1 MANVFDYIFNLKGDY
16 TVKING
22 MSESTAEFQASVN
35 KSQSALE
42 SFGQKAIGLEAISNV
57 LRNMNDAKSTF
68 SEGGIKLDSQMHDLS
83 AVAGEVGDD
92 LKKIEGNARER
103 AKAIGTDAS
112 VAVEGYK
119 LLLGQMTGEPAK
131 CAEALKTL
139 GERVQITSKMMG
151 NAGVAAA
158 EELRKILFSN
168 INFVVNLKVVP
179 ENIERIELIGSDVFN
194 ISNNIVNINKSLS
207 VNFVLWRFSL
217 QKKNFANLI
226 GMNVVTNEETRYK
239 KLLVKDQLKVLNK
252 ETNFEIINVEK
263 KGNEI
268 KEINEY
274 NIERLLNRKE
284 EQKETYRE
292 FLKEEKKFLK
302 ISEAISNYRNSLK
315 ISGALMNFEM
325 AFNKSLN
332 DAQNLEAKT
341 KIYTKKNGDFYLNRV
356 NQLISSKIEKR
367 TIEHNKL
374 KNKEKQKFMR
384 ESIENHLQQEIKER
398 VLYLG
403 KKVKD
408 IEENIKETVVKVLE
422 EELE

>member
-1 MANVFDYIFNLKGDY
+1 MEKEIISLKNY
-16 TVKING
+16 ACQF
-22 MSESTAEFQASVN
+22 ESVMTAIHVVEDSISKTAEFGRSIDNIIAS
-35 KSQSALE
+35 
-42 SFGQKAIGLEAISNV
+42 F
-57 LRNMNDAKSTF
+57 
-68 SEGGIKLDSQMHDLS
+68 
-83 AVAGEVGDD
+83 
-92 LKKIEGNARER
+92 
-103 AKAIGTDAS
+103 
-112 VAVEGYK
+112 
-119 LLLGQMTGEPAK
+119 
-131 CAEALKTL
+131 
-139 GERVQITSKMMG
+139 
-151 NAGVAAA
+151 
-158 EELRKILFSN
+158 N
-168 INFVVNLKVVP
+168 INFCFLPILNVIP
-179 ENIERIELIGSDVFN
+179 ENISRIDLIGSEVLN
-194 ISNNIVNINKSLS
+194 ISNYIDNINKSLS
-207 VNFVLWRFSL
+207 VNSVLWRFSL

-252 ETNFEIINVEK
+252 ETNLEIINVEK

-284 EQKETYRE
+284 EQKATYRE

-341 KIYTKKNGDFYLNRV
+341 KIYTKKSGDFYLNRV

-374 KNKEKQKFMR
+374 KNKEKQKFLR
-384 ESIENHLQQEIKER
+384 ESIANHLQQEIKER

-403 KKVKD
+403 KKVED
-408 IEENIKETVVKVLE
+408 IEENFKESVVNVLE
-422 EELE
+422 EVLE